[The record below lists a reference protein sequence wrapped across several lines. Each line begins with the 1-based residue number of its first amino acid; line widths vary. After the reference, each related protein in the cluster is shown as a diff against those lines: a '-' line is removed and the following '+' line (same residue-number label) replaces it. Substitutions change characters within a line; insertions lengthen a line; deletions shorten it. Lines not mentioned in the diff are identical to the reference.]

1 MNLLASAIPGL
12 REIRAPLVAGYLWLI
27 FAWLVVDPSLPLAQN
42 TAGPV
47 HSLVELANVVGGVAT
62 AAAVSVGAYLIGAV
76 SASVTDEVA
85 RRALLPSRLPP
96 TTDVMW
102 KVPDVGDPFVPW
114 EPKTQRVPWEP
125 KTQRFGLRRILQPGV
140 TRTYSG
146 VSLSP
151 LGRVGAFIMGDRIDT
166 NIDDSGVPGSPSRLA
181 RRAADNPELSRLL
194 LDWLEYTLPRVKG
207 GLR

>member
-1 MNLLASAIPGL
+1 
-12 REIRAPLVAGYLWLI
+12 
-27 FAWLVVDPSLPLAQN
+27 VVDPSLPLAQN